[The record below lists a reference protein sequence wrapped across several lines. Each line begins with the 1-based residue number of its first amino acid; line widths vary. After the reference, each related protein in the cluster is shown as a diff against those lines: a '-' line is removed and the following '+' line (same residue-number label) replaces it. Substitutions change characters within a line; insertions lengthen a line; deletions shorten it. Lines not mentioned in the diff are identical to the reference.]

1 MLKLLP
7 SLQQNIGNL
16 VETPDGFEKFMGVQK
31 IYRNKYIELEFLDD
45 NKLVCSLNHPINTTE
60 GIILAKDLTKTIEI
74 IGKVN
79 NTFLKTKK
87 TIRKKIE
94 LYDIV
99 NSGKNHWY
107 YANDILNKNCS
118 FIGSSLTLLNA
129 NKLAALTHKEPIE
142 RNDNIVVYAKP
153 NPTHRYMICADTAEG
168 VEKDYSVAM
177 VFDITTVPYT
187 ITAIYKNNNIAPIVF
202 PNIILKLANEYN
214 KAYVLVELNSIGSQ
228 VGDILHY
235 DLEYSNLLMT
245 ATVGRNGL
253 ILGQGFGNK
262 CKFGLQ
268 ITKTTKRLGYSNM
281 KSVIEDD
288 KLLIE
293 DFGIISELSTYVEKG
308 DSYAADDGS
317 NDDLVACI
325 VLFSW
330 CVTQPYFKEL
340 TDLDVAKDIREL
352 HRQEIEDDMAVL
364 GALLINGEEL
374 EDGIVEEGGDLWWN
388 AKLTDSYYE
397 YGYEVPVIYY
407 F

>member
-7 SLQQNIGNL
+7 SFAENKGNL
-16 VETPDGFEKFMGVQK
+16 VGTPNGFEKFLGLQK
-31 IYRNKYIELEFLDD
+31 IYRNKYIELEFVDG
-45 NKLVCSLNHPINTTE
+45 NKLVCSLNHPLHTIDGVVLAKNLNKTTE
-60 GIILAKDLTKTIEI
+60 IL
-74 IGKVN
+74 GKLG
-79 NTFLKTKK
+79 NTFLKKRK
-87 TIRKKIE
+87 TIRKNIE

-107 YANDILNKNCS
+107 YANNILNKNCS
-118 FIGSSLTLLNA
+118 FLGSSLCLITV
-129 NKLAALTHKEPIE
+129 NKLSILTHKDPIE
-142 RNDNIVVYAKP
+142 RNNNLLVYAKP
-153 NPTHRYMICADTAEG
+153 YPTHRYMITVDTAEG

-245 ATVGRNGL
+245 AMVGRNGL
-253 ILGQGFGNK
+253 VLGQGFGSK

-268 ITKTTKRLGYSNM
+268 ITKTTKRLGCSNM
-281 KSVIEDD
+281 KSLIEND
-288 KLLIE
+288 KLIIE

-340 TDLDVAKDIREL
+340 TDLDVARDIQEH
-352 HRQEIEDDMAVL
+352 HRQEIEEDMMIL
-364 GALLINGEEL
+364 GALLVNGQEL
-374 EDGIVEEGGDLWWN
+374 EDSIVEEGGDLWWN
-388 AKLTDSYYE
+388 AKLTDSYFE
-397 YGYEVPVIYY
+397 YGYEVPFIDYV
-407 F
+407 